1 MSKPDLTFKMVEAS
15 GLFQLIFL
23 LAVSL
28 VPYYIFSFDQ
38 TPHTKLG
45 VGGGSS
51 LKYVCISY
59 L

>member
-28 VPYYIFSFDQ
+28 VPCYFFTFYLN
-38 TPHTKLG
+38 PHTKY
-45 VGGGSS
+45 GGQNPEG
-51 LKYVCISY
+51 YMHF
-59 L
+59 